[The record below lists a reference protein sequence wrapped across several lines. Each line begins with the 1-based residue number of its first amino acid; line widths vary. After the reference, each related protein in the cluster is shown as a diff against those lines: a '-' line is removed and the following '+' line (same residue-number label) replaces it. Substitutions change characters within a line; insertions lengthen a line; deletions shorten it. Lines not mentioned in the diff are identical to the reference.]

1 MARQLHARLSHW
13 SSKSFLEQT
22 QSKTKSSA
30 WCSPAVLL
38 GSREA
43 HVVVVLHNECAWC
56 AVEVARVLVSAHAAL
71 LSRVNNEALRHRS
84 QVMKRYHVTRVNS
97 ASSGRGV
104 AQAAEL
110 FVASLG
116 PTISGIE
123 RPHEG
128 LSGVTGRW
136 GGYPARL
143 EKATEVDSCL
153 MKRRCADNAK
163 DGRSTSHTG
172 RYFRA

>member
-1 MARQLHARLSHW
+1 
-13 SSKSFLEQT
+13 
-22 QSKTKSSA
+22 
-30 WCSPAVLL
+30 
-38 GSREA
+38 
-43 HVVVVLHNECAWC
+43 VVVVLHNECAWC

-97 ASSGRGV
+97 ASSGRCSTWT
-104 AQAAEL
+104 
-110 FVASLG
+110 SLG
-116 PTISGIE
+116 STISGIE
-123 RPHEG
+123 RPHKG

-143 EKATEVDSCL
+143 EKATEVGSCL

>member
-1 MARQLHARLSHW
+1 M
-13 SSKSFLEQT
+13 
-22 QSKTKSSA
+22 
-30 WCSPAVLL
+30 
-38 GSREA
+38 
-43 HVVVVLHNECAWC
+43 VVVLHNECAWC

-97 ASSGRGV
+97 ASSGRCSTWT
-104 AQAAEL
+104 
-110 FVASLG
+110 SLDDF
-116 PTISGIE
+116 
-123 RPHEG
+123 RYRKPHEG

-163 DGRSTSHTG
+163 DGRSTSH